1 MKKGFEVFEDGV
13 NLRERKVKRGYLRQE
28 EMNQIMMLGA
38 THQLL
43 MGMRSLTGVGDCVPI
58 WEKFQQSG
66 IITKEQIKYLKM
78 ATTYQRK
85 FFESF
90 IKDNLDRKTKSTLDK
105 RLNRW
110 ELRLADDYQI
120 KKLEKMLSKCGERT
134 LTLGEFHSLIDGKLY
149 AECKGCT
156 KNRNECKLR
165 DFYEANFVPPVE
177 DLGKIE
183 SGEVACNCE
192 YAY

>member
-1 MKKGFEVFEDGV
+1 MMFKDGDNV
-13 NLRERKVKRGYLRQE
+13 RNRVVKRGYLRQE

-43 MGMRSLTGVGDCVPI
+43 MGFRSLTGVGDQVPV
-58 WEKFQQSG
+58 WEKFETSG

-90 IKDNLDRKTKSTLDK
+90 IQDNLDRKTKETLDK
-105 RLNRW
+105 RLKKW
-110 ELRLADDYQI
+110 ELRLMDDYQV
-120 KKLEKMLSKCGERT
+120 KKLENMLAKSGERT
-134 LTLGEFHSLIDGKLY
+134 LTLEEFFEFVDARLF

-156 KNRNECKLR
+156 KDRSECKLR

-183 SGEVACNCE
+183 CGEVKCNCE
-192 YAY
+192 YSY

>member
-1 MKKGFEVFEDGV
+1 MKKGFEVFKDGV
-13 NLRERKVKRGYLRQE
+13 NLRERKVSRGYLRQE

-58 WEKFQQSG
+58 WEKFEQSG

-90 IKDNLDRKTKSTLDK
+90 IKDNLDQGQFGSKDK
-105 RLNRW
+105 KHTR
-110 ELRLADDYQI
+110 
-120 KKLEKMLSKCGERT
+120 
-134 LTLGEFHSLIDGKLY
+134 
-149 AECKGCT
+149 
-156 KNRNECKLR
+156 
-165 DFYEANFVPPVE
+165 
-177 DLGKIE
+177 
-183 SGEVACNCE
+183 
-192 YAY
+192 

>member
-1 MKKGFEVFEDGV
+1 MKFKDGA

-43 MGMRSLTGVGDCVPI
+43 MGFRSLTGIGDQVPI
-58 WEKFQQSG
+58 WEKFEKSG

-85 FFESF
+85 FFDSF
-90 IKDNLDRKTKSTLDK
+90 IQDNLDRKTKETLDK
-105 RLNRW
+105 RLKKW
-110 ELRLADDYQI
+110 ELRLMDDYQV
-120 KKLEKMLSKCGERT
+120 KKLETMLAKSGERT
-134 LTLGEFHSLIDGKLY
+134 LTIEEFFEFVDARLFS
-149 AECKGCT
+149 ECKGCT
-156 KNRNECKLR
+156 KDRSECKLR

-183 SGEVACNCE
+183 CGEVKCNCE
-192 YAY
+192 YSY